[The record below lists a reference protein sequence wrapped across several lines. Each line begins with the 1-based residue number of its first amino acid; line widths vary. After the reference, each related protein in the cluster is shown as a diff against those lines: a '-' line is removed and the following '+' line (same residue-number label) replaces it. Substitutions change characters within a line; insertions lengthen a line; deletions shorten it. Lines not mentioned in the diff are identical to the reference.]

1 MNDII
6 KAAIAKQDYLIKK
19 FGDENGQRTSKE
31 YLQQLIEEQ
40 ELIQI
45 VENIFDGSK
54 QKVNQ
59 LA

>member
-6 KAAIAKQDYLIKK
+6 KAAIAKQDYLIER
-19 FGDENGQRTSKE
+19 FGDENGQRSSSF